1 MESMEQPPE
10 RQIEADSLDSADSG
24 IGSDV
29 ETTYTASI
37 RSEFLQSMKENGRG
51 YHRYRDGI
59 YILPDDER
67 EQERLDM
74 QHAMFCRSFGNRLY
88 LAPIERPIKEVLDLG
103 TGTGIW
109 CIDMADELPEAN
121 ILGVDLSPIQPTWV
135 PPNCKFELDDFDAQ
149 WTFDKKFDLIHGRMM
164 ITSSADFPRLFQQ
177 SFEFLQPGGFLE
189 LQDVVM
195 PLGCDD
201 GTMDGTAIGEWNQK
215 FVDASI
221 IRGRDVHGAARY
233 KDWLTEAGYEDVVE
247 RTFKWPIN
255 PWAKDPELKSVG
267 RWNEVNMLD
276 GLEGFCVRLFSS
288 TLGMTM
294 DEIQTFLIDVRK
306 DISNRKIHVYWQ
318 M

>member
-1 MESMEQPPE
+1 MEQPLE
-10 RQIEADSLDSADSG
+10 RQIEADSLDSRDSAL
-24 IGSDV
+24 GSDT
-29 ETTYTASI
+29 ETVYTESV
-37 RSEFLQSMKENGRG
+37 RSEFLQSLRENGRG

-74 QHAMFCRSFGNRLY
+74 QHAMFLRSFGNNLY
-88 LAPIERPIKEVLDLG
+88 LAPVERMKEVLDLG

-109 CIDMADELPEAN
+109 AIDMADEHPEAN
-121 ILGVDLSPIQPTWV
+121 ILGVDLSPIQPSWI
-135 PPNCKFELDDFDAQ
+135 PPNCKFEIDDFDGE
-149 WTFDKKFDLIHGRMM
+149 WTFPQKFDLIHGRMM
-164 ITSSADFPRLFQQ
+164 ITGSADFPRLFQQ
-177 SFEFLQPGGFLE
+177 SFEFLQPGGYLE
-189 LQDVVM
+189 LQDAMV

-201 GTMDGTAIGEWNQK
+201 ETMEGTAIGEWNKK
-215 FVDASI
+215 FVAASRQ
-221 IRGRDVHGAARY
+221 RGRDPSFAMRY
-233 KDWLTEAGYEDVVE
+233 KEWLIEAGFKNVVE

-255 PWAKDPELKSVG
+255 SWPKDRELKLVG
-267 RWNEVNMLD
+267 KWNEVNMLD

-294 DEIQTFLIDVRK
+294 EEIQLFLIDVRR